1 MTGPKNALAA
11 ALLSLV
17 SVIWGGSFIAAR
29 IALRELS
36 PVGLATLRFG
46 LVAVFFLFVLAALPR
61 YRAPWRSL
69 PRLMFFGL
77 LAVTFYFI
85 LQYGGVARTSASLS
99 AVVITLSPLVVVL
112 LSRAFLHESLTASQ
126 IAGIVLATAGALL
139 LVTRGSLEVGG
150 SDYWLGILFL
160 VLDVLAWGVYNIIGK
175 RALHVQH
182 PTTLTSYMMILGALG
197 LIPFAIADGGLA
209 AVPHLS
215 ASAWAAV
222 AYLVIL
228 STIVAYLAYNY
239 ALQILPA
246 SRAGVF
252 QYLNPVAAVLFAHLL
267 LSEPLTI
274 VTVIGGSLAIGG
286 VYLVNRHLDA

>member
-36 PVGLATLRFG
+36 PVSLATLRFG